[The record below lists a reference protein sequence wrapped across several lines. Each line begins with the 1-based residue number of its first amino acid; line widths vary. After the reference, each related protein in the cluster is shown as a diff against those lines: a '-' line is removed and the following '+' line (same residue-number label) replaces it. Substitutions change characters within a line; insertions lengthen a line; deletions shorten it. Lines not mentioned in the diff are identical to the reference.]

1 MPAVPRAPINSLRDK
16 FLSMAINLLT
26 SLCKLTK
33 NQFSASVGAILV
45 QLRAKSKGKTKKTN
59 AKIFLL
65 T

>member
-1 MPAVPRAPINSLRDK
+1 
-16 FLSMAINLLT
+16 MAINLLT

-33 NQFSASVGAILV
+33 NQFSASVGAILMPV
-45 QLRAKSKGKTKKTN
+45 YAKSKGKTKKTN